1 MGHYAKVDNGIVKN
15 VIVAEAEFFETFV
28 DNSAGEWVKTSYNTR
43 GGVHYQP
50 DTNTPSEDQS
60 KSLRKNFAGIGYHYD
75 GTGFYEPKPYTSWTF
90 NSTSYMWEAPTAY
103 PSDGKYYNWNEENK
117 QWVEVKAEAQ
127 EG

>member
-90 NSTSYMWEAPTAY
+90 NSTSYLWEPPTAY
-103 PSDGKYYNWNEENK
+103 PSDGKYYNWDEENK
-117 QWVEVKAEAQ
+117 QWVEVKAE
-127 EG
+127 E

>member
-90 NSTSYMWEAPTAY
+90 NNTSYLWEPPTAY
-103 PSDGKYYNWNEENK
+103 PSDGKYYDWDEENK
-117 QWVEVKAEAQ
+117 QWVEVKAE
-127 EG
+127 E

>member
-1 MGHYAKVDNGIVKN
+1 MCIRDRDNGIVKN

-90 NSTSYMWEAPTAY
+90 NNTSYLWEPPTAY
-103 PSDGKYYNWNEENK
+103 PSDGKYYNWDEENK
-117 QWVEVKAEAQ
+117 QWVEVKAE
-127 EG
+127 E

>member
-90 NSTSYMWEAPTAY
+90 NNTSYLWEPPTAY
-103 PSDGKYYNWNEENK
+103 PSDGKYYNWDEENK
-117 QWVEVKAEAQ
+117 QWVEVKAE
-127 EG
+127 E

>member
-117 QWVEVKAEAQ
+117 QWVEVKAE
-127 EG
+127 E

>member
-60 KSLRKNFAGIGYHYD
+60 KSLRKNFAGIGYLYD
-75 GTGFYEPKPYTSWTF
+75 GTGFYQTQPYPSWTF
-90 NSTSYMWEAPTAY
+90 DSSTYYWNAPVACPTDNKLY
-103 PSDGKYYNWNEENK
+103 SWNEENK
-117 QWVEVKAEAQ
+117 QWVEVT
-127 EG
+127 G